1 MQKNEVGTLSHNI
14 YKNYSK
20 WVIDLSVRVKTKTLS
35 RITGGNLHDLG
46 LSNDNKSTATKQ
58 KLNDLDFVRIL
69 NIVHQR
75 TLSKKSKTTHRIREE
90 IANYIFNKDLVF
102 SSYNSTTTKINNPI
116 KNRKKHATKVEAY
129 VDTLCLLMQPTNLKT
144 KNNQNCQEIKL

>member
-58 KLNDLDFVRIL
+58 KLNDLDFVKIL
-69 NIVHQR
+69 NIVH
-75 TLSKKSKTTHRIREE
+75 
-90 IANYIFNKDLVF
+90 
-102 SSYNSTTTKINNPI
+102 
-116 KNRKKHATKVEAY
+116 
-129 VDTLCLLMQPTNLKT
+129 
-144 KNNQNCQEIKL
+144 